1 MNFANVF
8 VAVIGGL
15 LLLGSIR
22 LVIYV
27 MSQGTKVKSWK
38 PFMLG
43 NE

>member
-15 LLLGSIR
+15 LLLDSIG

-27 MSQGTKVKSWK
+27 MSQSTKVKSWK